1 MHLMSQADEV
11 SALVALAE
19 ARMAELLRSGAMS
32 RDPYAMALSV
42 LVAVTKTLA
51 AARHPLT
58 AAERDGLKADLVRAV
73 ADGAV
78 VGAAREARA
87 LGRKVDRRLAVWI
100 GCAVGL
106 AFVLGGVT
114 VAGLSMA
121 FDAGRLGTS
130 AQADAAWA
138 QLMRD
143 NPDPRAAMKASP
155 LQVDSSGR
163 RFFSGLAMWAEPGP
177 GPQSK
182 R

>member
-1 MHLMSQADEV
+1 MPQADEV

-19 ARMAELLRSGAMS
+19 ARMAELLQSGAMS
-32 RDPYAMALSV
+32 RDPYAKALGV
-42 LVAVTKTLA
+42 LVAVTKTVA

-58 AAERDGLKADLVRAV
+58 AAERDRLKADLVQAV
-73 ADGAV
+73 AEGAV

-121 FDAGRLGTS
+121 LDAGRLGAS
-130 AQADAAWA
+130 GQANAAWA

-143 NPDPRAAMKASP
+143 NPDPRATIKASP
-155 LQVDSSGR
+155 VQIDSSGR
-163 RFFSGLAMWAEPGP
+163 KFFSGLAMWAEPGE
-177 GPQSK
+177 GPQI
-182 R
+182 RR